1 MFTELTILEQQNI
14 SGGDV
19 WSDLWEAVKTTG
31 EVVAGTVAIRA
42 GYAQIGMGIATANP
56 LLVATGVLS
65 VGTGGSLIDHAV
77 TKANSR

>member
-1 MFTELTILEQQNI
+1 MFTELTIIEQQNI

-31 EVVAGTVAIRA
+31 EVVAGAAAVCA
-42 GYAQIGMGIATANP
+42 GYAQIGVGAATANP

-65 VGTGGSLIDHAV
+65 VGAGGSLITHAV
-77 TKANSR
+77 KKANSK